1 VAETVAAILDS
12 ELGVSNPIGNCDRLQ
27 DAFREARLALAH
39 ANSTRHAVFYAEVAD
54 RLPWLPQNLDEAMQT
69 FRHFLGC
76 LTDHDEES
84 RASLL
89 FTLKIFLDQ
98 NRSWQ
103 ASAEKLHIHKAS
115 LVYRI
120 RHIEELIGRSLSN
133 TADVTAMWLALQA
146 AETLGLLQM
155 RVVKA

>member
-1 VAETVAAILDS
+1 VAEAVAAILDS

-27 DAFREARLALAH
+27 DGLREARLALAH

-69 FRHFLGC
+69 FRHFLGR
-76 LTDHDEES
+76 LADHDEES
-84 RASLL
+84 QASLL

-120 RHIEELIGRSLSN
+120 RRIEELTGRSLSN

-146 AETLGLLQM
+146 AETLGLPQM